1 MERRLPL
8 DQGQCENTLKGH
20 DGGVKSVV
28 FSSDGTKIASRSLA
42 SESNDSVPLSLKGK
56 IDEAESDGRDESKT
70 NQTNVNLKE
79 LPLNNN
85 SFGRLLWVAPDLIF
99 SCEGM
104 SVLDPVNLN
113 ANNLLLLKQRGATT
127 SPPSTLT

>member
-1 MERRLPL
+1 MMRS
-8 DQGQCENTLKGH
+8 GQCENTLKGH
-20 DGGVKSVV
+20 DDYVNSVV
-28 FSSDGTKIASRSLA
+28 FSSDGAKIASRSLA

-56 IDEAESDGRDESKT
+56 IEAESDASDESKT